1 MKIDR
6 VVVVDDVPAARS
18 RVSARPSPRQ
28 GAPSRRPGS
37 RPPGA
42 GGIALKVAGALAWRR
57 RALIAF
63 GVLAATLLWSGPLA
77 SDQIDDALSLVAQE
91 RYPEARAA
99 LEALLERE
107 PEAPR
112 VRVLHGILLAREG
125 NFIDAIAIFEGLR
138 DERPDMFEAYNNLAV
153 LYAGLGRLD
162 VARRALIAAV
172 ELKSDAVLY
181 ANLGDVYMR
190 LAQRAYARARELS
203 FEDAAATE
211 RGGDADAAAV
221 YPVTPGESFVAAAT
235 EDGEQEPVAAPQEA
249 EGAGESPPAS
259 ADRAVAASADRAVAA
274 SADRAGAAS
283 ADPAVAASADPV
295 GAASADPA
303 VAASADRAGAA
314 AADPA
319 GAAAADR
326 AVAASADPAVAASAD
341 PAGAAS
347 ADRAVAASADPAG
360 AAAADRAVAASADP
374 VGAASAD
381 PAGAA
386 AADPVDAASA
396 DRAVAA
402 SADPVGAVCVRAG
415 TFKDIL
421 TATEVAKWVQTHGA
435 RVLAIRHEQH
445 ETFSNNRVYL
455 PAASS
460 RAAAAA
466 TVGELRGRGVS
477 DVAVILKGP
486 LTNAV
491 SLGVFRKE
499 SNMRRRVAELETLGY
514 SVSTVAN
521 TRVEDEFAIE
531 ARADGD
537 GAAFDDAW
545 TAAFPGQ
552 PIRPIDCDDRR

>member
-1 MKIDR
+1 M
-6 VVVVDDVPAARS
+6 
-18 RVSARPSPRQ
+18 
-28 GAPSRRPGS
+28 
-37 RPPGA
+37 
-42 GGIALKVAGALAWRR
+42 AWRR

-99 LEALLERE
+99 LDALLERE

-249 EGAGESPPAS
+249 EDAGESPPAS
-259 ADRAVAASADRAVAA
+259 ADRAGAAVADPVGAASADPVGAA
-274 SADRAGAAS
+274 SADPVGAASADPVGAASADPAGAAS
-283 ADPAVAASADPV
+283 ADPAGAAVADPAVAASADPAGAAAADLAV
-295 GAASADPA
+295 AASADPA

-314 AADPA
+314 AADPV
-319 GAAAADR
+319 GAASADPV
-326 AVAASADPAVAASAD
+326 VAASADPAVAASAD
-341 PAGAAS
+341 PVGAA
-347 ADRAVAASADPAG
+347 V
-360 AAAADRAVAASADP
+360 ADP
-374 VGAASAD
+374 V
-381 PAGAA
+381 
-386 AADPVDAASA
+386 
-396 DRAVAA
+396 VAA

-552 PIRPIDCDDRR
+552 PIRSIDCDDRR

>member
-1 MKIDR
+1 M
-6 VVVVDDVPAARS
+6 
-18 RVSARPSPRQ
+18 
-28 GAPSRRPGS
+28 
-37 RPPGA
+37 
-42 GGIALKVAGALAWRR
+42 
-57 RALIAF
+57 
-63 GVLAATLLWSGPLA
+63 
-77 SDQIDDALSLVAQE
+77 
-91 RYPEARAA
+91 
-99 LEALLERE
+99 
-107 PEAPR
+107 
-112 VRVLHGILLAREG
+112 
-125 NFIDAIAIFEGLR
+125 
-138 DERPDMFEAYNNLAV
+138 
-153 LYAGLGRLD
+153 
-162 VARRALIAAV
+162 
-172 ELKSDAVLY
+172 
-181 ANLGDVYMR
+181 
-190 LAQRAYARARELS
+190 
-203 FEDAAATE
+203 
-211 RGGDADAAAV
+211 
-221 YPVTPGESFVAAAT
+221 
-235 EDGEQEPVAAPQEA
+235 
-249 EGAGESPPAS
+249 
-259 ADRAVAASADRAVAA
+259 
-274 SADRAGAAS
+274 GAAS

-295 GAASADPA
+295 GAAAADPGGCRIGRPGGWPTRRVPPADPAGAASADPA
-303 VAASADRAGAA
+303 VAASAD
-314 AADPA
+314 PA
-319 GAAAADR
+319 GAAAADL

-341 PAGAAS
+341 PAGAA
-347 ADRAVAASADPAG
+347 
-360 AAAADRAVAASADP
+360 AADLAVAASADP
-374 VGAASAD
+374 VVAASAD
-381 PAGAA
+381 PAVAA

-396 DRAVAA
+396 DPVVAASADLAVAA

>member
-259 ADRAVAASADRAVAA
+259 ADPAGAAAADPV
-274 SADRAGAAS
+274 GAAS

-295 GAASADPA
+295 GAASADPVGAAAADPA

-314 AADPA
+314 VADRA
-319 GAAAADR
+319 GAAVADP

-341 PAGAAS
+341 PV
-347 ADRAVAASADPAG
+347 VAASADLAV
-360 AAAADRAVAASADP
+360 AAAADPVVAAAADP

-381 PAGAA
+381 PVDAA
-386 AADPVDAASA
+386 SADLAVAASADPVVAASA

-552 PIRPIDCDDRR
+552 PIRSIDCDDRR

>member
-1 MKIDR
+1 M
-6 VVVVDDVPAARS
+6 
-18 RVSARPSPRQ
+18 
-28 GAPSRRPGS
+28 
-37 RPPGA
+37 
-42 GGIALKVAGALAWRR
+42 AWRR

-99 LEALLERE
+99 LDALLERE

-249 EGAGESPPAS
+249 EGAGESPPAAS
-259 ADRAVAASADRAVAA
+259 ERGGDADAAAVYPVTPGESFVAAATEDGEQEPVAAPQEAEGAGESPPASADLAGAAAADPVGAAAADPVGAV
-274 SADRAGAAS
+274 SADPAGAAAADPAGRIGRPGGRPTRCRGGGPGGCRIGRPGGRRIGGPGAAS
-283 ADPAVAASADPV
+283 ADPAVAASADL
-295 GAASADPA
+295 A
-303 VAASADRAGAA
+303 V
-314 AADPA
+314 
-319 GAAAADR
+319 
-326 AVAASADPAVAASAD
+326 
-341 PAGAAS
+341 
-347 ADRAVAASADPAG
+347 
-360 AAAADRAVAASADP
+360 
-374 VGAASAD
+374 
-381 PAGAA
+381 AA

-396 DRAVAA
+396 DPVVAASADLAVAA

>member
-1 MKIDR
+1 
-6 VVVVDDVPAARS
+6 
-18 RVSARPSPRQ
+18 
-28 GAPSRRPGS
+28 
-37 RPPGA
+37 
-42 GGIALKVAGALAWRR
+42 LAWRR

-259 ADRAVAASADRAVAA
+259 ADP
-274 SADRAGAAS
+274 AGAAA
-283 ADPAVAASADPV
+283 ADPVGAAAADPV

-303 VAASADRAGAA
+303 VAA
-314 AADPA
+314 AADPV
-319 GAAAADR
+319 
-326 AVAASADPAVAASAD
+326 VAASADL
-341 PAGAAS
+341 
-347 ADRAVAASADPAG
+347 
-360 AAAADRAVAASADP
+360 AVAASADP
-374 VGAASAD
+374 VGT
-381 PAGAA
+381 A
-386 AADPVDAASA
+386 AADPVVAASA
-396 DRAVAA
+396 DLAVAA

-552 PIRPIDCDDRR
+552 PIRSIDCDDRR

>member
-1 MKIDR
+1 
-6 VVVVDDVPAARS
+6 
-18 RVSARPSPRQ
+18 
-28 GAPSRRPGS
+28 
-37 RPPGA
+37 
-42 GGIALKVAGALAWRR
+42 LAWRR

-259 ADRAVAASADRAVAA
+259 ADRAGAAVA
-274 SADRAGAAS
+274 DPVGAAS
-283 ADPAVAASADPV
+283 ADPVGAASADPVGAASADPVGAASADPV

-303 VAASADRAGAA
+303 VAA
-314 AADPA
+314 AADPV
-319 GAAAADR
+319 
-326 AVAASADPAVAASAD
+326 VAASADL
-341 PAGAAS
+341 
-347 ADRAVAASADPAG
+347 
-360 AAAADRAVAASADP
+360 AVAASADP
-374 VGAASAD
+374 VGT
-381 PAGAA
+381 A
-386 AADPVDAASA
+386 AADPVGRIGRPGGLPHRPTWRLPHRPTRWAPCACAQAPS
-396 DRAVAA
+396 R
-402 SADPVGAVCVRAG
+402 
-415 TFKDIL
+415 
-421 TATEVAKWVQTHGA
+421 
-435 RVLAIRHEQH
+435 
-445 ETFSNNRVYL
+445 TFSR
-455 PAASS
+455 PQRWRSGCRRTAQGCS
-460 RAAAAA
+460 RYA
-466 TVGELRGRGVS
+466 T
-477 DVAVILKGP
+477 
-486 LTNAV
+486 
-491 SLGVFRKE
+491 
-499 SNMRRRVAELETLGY
+499 SNMRRSATIGCTCRRRPA
-514 SVSTVAN
+514 
-521 TRVEDEFAIE
+521 
-531 ARADGD
+531 ARRPPRRSASCAA
-537 GAAFDDAW
+537 GA
-545 TAAFPGQ
+545 
-552 PIRPIDCDDRR
+552 

>member
-1 MKIDR
+1 
-6 VVVVDDVPAARS
+6 
-18 RVSARPSPRQ
+18 
-28 GAPSRRPGS
+28 
-37 RPPGA
+37 
-42 GGIALKVAGALAWRR
+42 LAWRR

-259 ADRAVAASADRAVAA
+259 ADP
-274 SADRAGAAS
+274 AGAAA
-283 ADPAVAASADPV
+283 ADPVGAAAADPV

-303 VAASADRAGAA
+303 VAA
-314 AADPA
+314 AADPVV
-319 GAAAADR
+319 AASADL
-326 AVAASADPAVAASAD
+326 AVAASADPVVAASAD
-341 PAGAAS
+341 L
-347 ADRAVAASADPAG
+347 
-360 AAAADRAVAASADP
+360 AVAASADP
-374 VGAASAD
+374 VGT
-381 PAGAA
+381 A
-386 AADPVDAASA
+386 AADPVVAASA
-396 DRAVAA
+396 DLAVAA

-552 PIRPIDCDDRR
+552 PIRSIDCDDRR

>member
-1 MKIDR
+1 M
-6 VVVVDDVPAARS
+6 
-18 RVSARPSPRQ
+18 
-28 GAPSRRPGS
+28 
-37 RPPGA
+37 
-42 GGIALKVAGALAWRR
+42 AWRR

-99 LEALLERE
+99 LDALLERE

-259 ADRAVAASADRAVAA
+259 ADPAGAASADRAVAA

-283 ADPAVAASADPV
+283 ADPSGAASADPVVAASADPV
-295 GAASADPA
+295 VAASADPV
-303 VAASADRAGAA
+303 VAASADR
-314 AADPA
+314 
-319 GAAAADR
+319 
-326 AVAASADPAVAASAD
+326 
-341 PAGAAS
+341 
-347 ADRAVAASADPAG
+347 AG

-374 VGAASAD
+374 VVAASAD

-386 AADPVDAASA
+386 AADPVVAASA
-396 DRAVAA
+396 DPVVAASADPVVAASADPSGAASADPSGAAAADPVVAA

>member
-1 MKIDR
+1 M
-6 VVVVDDVPAARS
+6 
-18 RVSARPSPRQ
+18 
-28 GAPSRRPGS
+28 
-37 RPPGA
+37 
-42 GGIALKVAGALAWRR
+42 AWRR

-99 LEALLERE
+99 LDALLERE

-259 ADRAVAASADRAVAA
+259 ADPAGAAVADPV
-274 SADRAGAAS
+274 GAAS
-283 ADPAVAASADPV
+283 ADPVGAASADPVGAASADPVGAASADPV

-303 VAASADRAGAA
+303 GAAS
-314 AADPA
+314 ADPA
-319 GAAAADR
+319 GAAVADPVGAASADP
-326 AVAASADPAVAASAD
+326 AGAASADPAVAASAD
-341 PAGAAS
+341 PAGAAAADLAVAAS
-347 ADRAVAASADPAG
+347 ADPAVAASADPAG

-381 PAGAA
+381 P
-386 AADPVDAASA
+386 VDAASA
-396 DRAVAA
+396 DPVGAASADLAVAA

-552 PIRPIDCDDRR
+552 PIRSIDCDDRR